1 MSEEEIIILLTSAI
15 GEADGGEFTVI
26 EAGCDAET
34 VTCGWGA
41 VKPSGAT
48 AGEDG
53 AAMIA
58 RGGVS

>member
-1 MSEEEIIILLTSAI
+1 MREEEIIILLTSVI
-15 GEADGGEFTVI
+15 RVADSGEFTVI
-26 EAGCDAET
+26 EAGCEAET
-34 VTCGWGA
+34 VTCGWA
-41 VKPSGAT
+41 AAKLSGAT